1 MYVGE
6 LLGFCGQRRV
16 CVMCLQDRVCVLLIT
31 HPVTNLLLE
40 PVASHSAVVLIN
52 RLGHCAQAEPRSLPC
67 LCVHMPVCDV
77 VCVLWV
83 FVVFTCT
90 PHLSLIEAG
99 FIIASWSFSQTK
111 PRNITE
117 CWENTQ
123 DQLTVC
129 SFSSSF
135 FFLCLSLS
143 LSSSLPKLA
152 MEYVTVPG
160 LVSWCICPITQGFKA
175 ASHVVMPHRKAPLL
189 SCALCL
195 NKHLSKH
202 LDNHFSLCLNTHTYT

>member
-1 MYVGE
+1 M
-6 LLGFCGQRRV
+6 
-16 CVMCLQDRVCVLLIT
+16 
-31 HPVTNLLLE
+31 
-40 PVASHSAVVLIN
+40 
-52 RLGHCAQAEPRSLPC
+52 
-67 LCVHMPVCDV
+67 
-77 VCVLWV
+77 
-83 FVVFTCT
+83 FTCT
-90 PHLSLIEAG
+90 PHLSLIETG

-117 CWENTQ
+117 CWESTQ
-123 DQLTVC
+123 DLLTVC

-135 FFLCLSLS
+135 SSIYPCPS
-143 LSSSLPKLA
+143 LSSSPPKLT

-195 NKHLSKH
+195 NKQLSKH
-202 LDNHFSLCLNTHTYT
+202 LDNHFSLCLNTHIHLKHIHYTDFA

>member
-1 MYVGE
+1 M
-6 LLGFCGQRRV
+6 
-16 CVMCLQDRVCVLLIT
+16 
-31 HPVTNLLLE
+31 
-40 PVASHSAVVLIN
+40 
-52 RLGHCAQAEPRSLPC
+52 
-67 LCVHMPVCDV
+67 
-77 VCVLWV
+77 
-83 FVVFTCT
+83 FTCT
-90 PHLSLIEAG
+90 PHLSLIETG

-111 PRNITE
+111 PQNITE

-123 DQLTVC
+123 DLLTVC

-135 FFLCLSLS
+135 FFLSLSLS
-143 LSSSLPKLA
+143 LSSSPPKLT
-152 MEYVTVPG
+152 MEHVTVPG

-202 LDNHFSLCLNTHTYT
+202 LDNYFSLCLNTHTHTLKTHSLHRFCMSCHPWCAPGLRPGPRTVVLLLSDVIREEGK